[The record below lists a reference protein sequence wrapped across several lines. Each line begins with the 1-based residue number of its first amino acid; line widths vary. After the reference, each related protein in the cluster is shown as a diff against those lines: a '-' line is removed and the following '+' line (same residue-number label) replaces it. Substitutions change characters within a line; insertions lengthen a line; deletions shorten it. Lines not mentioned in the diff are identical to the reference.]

1 MNYDDVIKRAS
12 LKSKEKVP
20 LTSDKVFTDSKL
32 NDVEMHAVNGGEVTI
47 NGVQPRPTAQVKIYT
62 VIDIFRNKHVLMIS
76 LILAF
81 TWYVTTANLYLKKIK
96 MYEGCSEINETLAR
110 NRLFKNLKFLFLV
123 DI

>member
-12 LKSKEKVP
+12 LKSTEKVP
-20 LTSDKVFTDSKL
+20 LTSDKAFTDSKL

-81 TWYVTTANLYLKKIK
+81 TWYVTTANFY
-96 MYEGCSEINETLAR
+96 
-110 NRLFKNLKFLFLV
+110 
-123 DI
+123 